1 MNEQI
6 MMYFINNK
14 KSLEDVLIEKFPDV
28 LMRTI
33 KYLEDLNDT
42 LEQANEDHT
51 HTFSMMK
58 YILR

>member
-14 KSLEDVLIEKFPDV
+14 KSLEDVLIEKFPDM

>member
-1 MNEQI
+1 

-14 KSLEDVLIEKFPDV
+14 KSLEDVLIEKFPDM